1 MAEMGVDSSTVSVGH
16 RLMRIVRGTDDPR
29 LRATWRVLL
38 AYPVLWVL
46 TGGVLA
52 GNLQTAVWVIPHG
65 PPLGGLTQ
73 SLLHAGFLVV
83 AVAGWARYV
92 DRKPLSA
99 YGVSATPRWAR
110 DALVG
115 VTALVVGQGVWIAF
129 GSLVGG
135 TTVTLAL
142 SPPEGSLLLVV
153 AAPVVALALH
163 AAVQQVV
170 FFRVVAKAAAEGLH
184 ARGLT
189 PSRAVFGA
197 LPVAVLFFIIMH
209 QLPSGLRVL
218 DLAIAGAVFGL
229 LYLQTG
235 DLALGTGVHFG
246 ALYAGGVVFASAANA
261 GAGPAVFSVSGSLPG
276 ILGVLGQYGFPR
288 VVLAYFVLLGWLRW
302 RRGSIDLEGRLAVTE
317 HGE

>member
-1 MAEMGVDSSTVSVGH
+1 MAEVGVDSSTGSVGD
-16 RLMRIVRGTDDPR
+16 RLLRIVRGRNDPR

-52 GNLQTAVWVIPHG
+52 GNLQAAVSVIPHG

-73 SLLHAGFLVV
+73 SVLHAGFLVV
-83 AVAGWARYV
+83 VLAGWARYV
-92 DRKPLSA
+92 DREPLTA
-99 YGVSATPRWAR
+99 YGFSATPQWAR

-115 VTALVVGQGVWIAF
+115 VTALVVGQGAWLAF
-129 GSLVGG
+129 GSLVGD

-142 SPPEGSLLLVV
+142 VAPESSLLVGVLV
-153 AAPVVALALH
+153 PLVALALH

-170 FFRVVAKAAAEGLH
+170 FFRVVGKAAAEGLH

-189 PSRAVFGA
+189 PSRALFGA
-197 LPVAVLFFIIMH
+197 LPVAVLLFVVMH

-229 LYLQTG
+229 LYFQTG

-261 GAGPAVFSVSGSLPG
+261 GAGPAVFEVAGSLPG
-276 ILGVLGQYGFPR
+276 VLGVIGQYGFPR
-288 VVLAYFVLLGWLRW
+288 VVLAYLLLLAWLRW
-302 RRGSIDLEGRLAVTE
+302 RRGSVGLEGRLAVTT
-317 HGE
+317 HGA

>member
-1 MAEMGVDSSTVSVGH
+1 MPKVGDGSGSASV
-16 RLMRIVRGTDDPR
+16 RDQLSRIVRGTDDPR

-52 GNLQTAVWVIPHG
+52 GNLQARVPQIPHG
-65 PPLGGLTQ
+65 PPFGGLTQ
-73 SLLHAGFLVV
+73 SVLHAGFLVLV
-83 AVAGWARYV
+83 LAGWARYV
-92 DRKPLSA
+92 DREPLAA
-99 YGVSATPRWAR
+99 YGFSATPRWGR

-115 VTALVVGQGVWIAF
+115 VAALVVGQGLWLAF

-135 TTVTLAL
+135 LTVTPVL
-142 SPPEGSLLLVV
+142 SSPDGSLVIAV
-153 AAPVVALALH
+153 AVPVVALALH

-170 FFRVVAKAAAEGLH
+170 FFRIIGKAAAEGLH

-189 PSRAVFGA
+189 PSRAMLGA
-197 LPVAVLFFIIMH
+197 LPVAVLFFIVMH
-209 QLPSGLRVL
+209 QLPGGLRAL

-246 ALYAGGVVFASAANA
+246 ALYAGGVVFATTD
-261 GAGPAVFSVSGSLPG
+261 AGPAVFTVAGSLPG
-276 ILGVLGQYGFPR
+276 ALGVVGQYGFPR
-288 VVLAYFVLLGWLRW
+288 VVLAYVLLLGWLRW
-302 RRGSIDLEGRLAVTE
+302 RGSDGLLERIASPPG
-317 HGE
+317 